1 MTQSWTDLAA
11 QLRATDWDSTRALAD
26 ICDHIA
32 ADPTRAALRGALSN
46 VTLTI
51 THASHA
57 DTRLE
62 IIPTQRGPTQFF
74 YVDTQTPERMWRR
87 HEPPEKVLERFRKA
101 MVQIGW
107 AAEA

>member
-1 MTQSWTDLAA
+1 MSQSWPDLAA

-32 ADPTRAALRGALSN
+32 SEATHGALQGSLSN

-51 THASHA
+51 THESHA

-62 IIPTQRGPTQFF
+62 IIPTQRGPTQFR
-74 YVDTQTPERMWRR
+74 YIDTQTPEHMWRR

-101 MVQIGW
+101 IVQLAWI
-107 AAEA
+107 AED

>member
-11 QLRATDWDSTRALAD
+11 QLRTTDWDSTRAVAD
-26 ICDHIA
+26 MCDDIA
-32 ADPTRAALRGALSN
+32 AQTAYAALRGSLSN

-51 THASHA
+51 AHTSRAES
-57 DTRLE
+57 RLE
-62 IIPTQRGPTQFF
+62 IIPSQRGAIQFL

-87 HEPPEKVLERFRKA
+87 HEPPEKALERFRKA

-107 AAEA
+107 VAEA